1 MQIEMPF
8 NEPNFP
14 NIKQLLN
21 QKIFSSNLIIWID
34 IKYRESHPIWNEF
47 YIAHKHHN
55 PPEHNIK

>member
-21 QKIFSSNLIIWID
+21 QKIFSSNLII
-34 IKYRESHPIWNEF
+34 
-47 YIAHKHHN
+47 
-55 PPEHNIK
+55 